1 MMKPSS
7 SPGKAA
13 RSGPHSR
20 MRRPE
25 VRWQLIQAAARVFGE
40 KGIDAARLDDV
51 ATEAG
56 FTRGAVYS
64 NFSGKDDLIS
74 AVITERVVGKVNR
87 IVENLPG
94 QAGAALP
101 ALSGELLAEEIRTDQ
116 RGQLLVL
123 EFLARAARDA
133 DTREK
138 VAGPRREQRER
149 LAAATRR
156 HAREEGSEPPAPPDK
171 LAIIVLALANG
182 FAAEYMADPDEV
194 PLDVLPIAF
203 NMLWGGGRTEQR
215 TVSERTDTADDDVT

>member
-1 MMKPSS
+1 
-7 SPGKAA
+7 
-13 RSGPHSR
+13 

-64 NFSGKDDLIS
+64 NFSGKDDLIT

-94 QAGAALP
+94 KAGAALP

-123 EFLARAARDA
+123 DFLARAARDP

-138 VAGPRREQRER
+138 FVGPRREQREIV
-149 LAAATRR
+149 AEAIRR
-156 HAREEGSEPPAPPDK
+156 HAREEGSEPPAAPDK

-182 FAAEYMADPDEV
+182 LAAEYMADPEEV
-194 PLDVLPIAF
+194 PLDVLPMAL
-203 NMLWGGGRTEQR
+203 NTLWGGSWDTGTRAEQG
-215 TVSERTDTADDDVT
+215 TASERTDTAGDAT